1 MKSIELVEVDLESV
15 LVHLESSLM
24 RIRSR
29 FTGFLESFGWFLAIL
44 GVKMRTKA
52 DFFSLESIELV
63 ELDLELV
70 LESSWMLKRRIRLGF
85 TGFLESFGWFL
96 AILGVNMRTKAD
108 FFFIGID
115 RARRA

>member
-1 MKSIELVEVDLESV
+1 M
-15 LVHLESSLM
+15 
-24 RIRSR
+24 
-29 FTGFLESFGWFLAIL
+29 AIL
-44 GVKMRTKA
+44 RVKVRTKA
-52 DFFSLESIELV
+52 DFFRLKSIELV
-63 ELDLELV
+63 ELDPESV
-70 LESSWMLKRRIRLGF
+70 LESSRILKKRIRLGF

>member
-1 MKSIELVEVDLESV
+1 
-15 LVHLESSLM
+15 
-24 RIRSR
+24 
-29 FTGFLESFGWFLAIL
+29 
-44 GVKMRTKA
+44 
-52 DFFSLESIELV
+52 
-63 ELDLELV
+63 
-70 LESSWMLKRRIRLGF
+70 LGF